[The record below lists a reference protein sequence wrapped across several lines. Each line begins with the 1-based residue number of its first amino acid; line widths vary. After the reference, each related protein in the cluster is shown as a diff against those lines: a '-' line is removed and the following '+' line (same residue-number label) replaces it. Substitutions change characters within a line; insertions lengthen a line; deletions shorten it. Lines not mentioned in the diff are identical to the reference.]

1 MENSLNHDPDCIF
14 CKIIEGKI
22 PSKKVYEDEDVLA
35 FHDINPAA
43 PIHFL
48 MIPKMHLPMLADATN
63 ENQQI
68 LGKMMLLAPKLAFE
82 AGARPGKSGGFKVLV
97 NNGADGGQEVYHLHF
112 HVLAGARPWKHNLP
126 G

>member
-1 MENSLNHDPDCIF
+1 MNHDPNCIF

-22 PSKKVYEDEDVLA
+22 PSKKVYEDEDVYA
-35 FHDINPAA
+35 FYDINPAA

-48 MIPKMHLPMLADATN
+48 IIPKTHIAMLADSTM

-68 LGKMMLLAPKLAFE
+68 LGKMMLLAPKLALE
-82 AGARPGKSGGFKVLV
+82 AGARPGKTGGFKVLV
-97 NNGADGGQEVYHLHF
+97 NNGADGGQEVYHLHM
-112 HVLAGARPWKHNLP
+112 HVLACPRPWKHGLP

>member
-1 MENSLNHDPDCIF
+1 MKHDPDCIF
-14 CKIIEGKI
+14 CKIIDGKI

-48 MIPKMHLPMLADATN
+48 IIPKTHISMLADATD

-68 LGKMMLLAPKLAFE
+68 LGKIMVLAPKLALE

-97 NNGADGGQEVYHLHF
+97 NNGADGGQEVYHLHL
-112 HVLAGARPWKHNLP
+112 HVLAGSRPWKHGLL

>member
-1 MENSLNHDPDCIF
+1 MKHDPDCIF

-48 MIPKMHLPMLADATN
+48 IIPKTHIPMLADASYD
-63 ENQQI
+63 NQQI
-68 LGKMMLLAPKLAFE
+68 LGKMMVLAPKLALE
-82 AGARPGKSGGFKVLV
+82 SGARPGKSGGFKVLV
-97 NNGADGGQEVYHLHF
+97 NNGADGGQEVYHLHL
-112 HVLAGARPWKHNLP
+112 HVLAGPRPWKHELP